1 MTRHFLYGYFGWHNT
16 GDDAM
21 LYAWLDR
28 MNVND
33 EALILARKPSH
44 IPQGKKVK
52 WVGYSLI
59 KVALSIIKSDRFV
72 ITGGTHLSD
81 YGTPRRILVILGRIF
96 LLVVFARLFFKQVSF
111 DNIGIVCRK
120 WWSGLIIKAT
130 CKLAHSITVRD
141 KASLDTLNKMGIHVT
156 YDDDL
161 TRGLLKYVATHNTR
175 KHIIG
180 VSVTPLNTI
189 YHHDRKADLILA
201 LELATQIDKLLAS
214 NEYDEAHLI
223 IFKGESKD
231 DDVEY
236 THLLYSLL
244 KMRAK
249 AVVIPYNPN
258 PLAHFQD
265 ISDCELIYAMRFHAC
280 YYAHLLGVPFISLSE
295 HPKNMALLK
304 DTQWSQFGCNA
315 HARLRRILNEY

>member
-1 MTRHFLYGYFGWHNT
+1 MTKHFVYGYFGWHNT

-28 MNVND
+28 MAKDD
-33 EALILARKPSH
+33 EALILARKPSYV
-44 IPQGKKVK
+44 PQDKKVK
-52 WVGYSLI
+52 WINYSLP
-59 KVALSIIKSDRFV
+59 KVALSILKANRFV
-72 ITGGTHLSD
+72 ISGGTHLSD
-81 YGTPRRILVILGRIF
+81 YGMPRRILIILGRIY
-96 LLVVFARLFFKQVSF
+96 LLSLYARILGKGVIF

-120 WWSGLIIKAT
+120 WWSELIIKAT
-130 CKLAHSITVRD
+130 CNLAHHITVRD
-141 KASLDTLNKMGIHVT
+141 KTSLATLNKMGIHAT

-161 TRGLLKYVATHNTR
+161 TRGLLKYVATHNTN

-189 YHHDRKADLILA
+189 YHHDRLADLKIA
-201 LELATQIDKLLAS
+201 LELAHRIDSLLSS

-223 IFKGESKD
+223 VFKGESKD

-236 THLLYSLL
+236 THLLYSML

-249 AVVIPYNPN
+249 AVIIPYSPN

-265 ISDCELIYAMRFHAC
+265 VADCELILAMRFHAC
-280 YYAHLLGVPFISLSE
+280 YYAHLVKIPFYSLSE
-295 HPKNMALLK
+295 HPKNQALLSDMK
-304 DTQWSQFGCNA
+304 CNQEA
-315 HARLRRILNEY
+315 LYRTRRMINDIKM